1 MGSQYTAT
9 VLDIEDG
16 AKKIKIKCE
25 KWLVDLLDSWCETSM
40 SCS

>member
-16 AKKIKIKCE
+16 AKKKDVKSG
-25 KWLVDLLDSWCETSM
+25 WLLDSWCETSM